1 MPVSS
6 LHPPPHPLL
15 PNAYSPI
22 LPLERLS
29 YPTNSEPDIE
39 PDSVRRVYR
48 LRIAFEGTPHFQAKS
63 SYIGLP
69 VAPRSRCDDLVSVVT
84 LKLLRMNARENER
97 KSLGVRWRRTGSSF
111 FARFAKITPPSVFRG
126 SRRQGENVPFVDQLH
141 PPLSPIFSHCAPGT
155 EIPTVKERRRS
166 ISSIDSFLLVVP
178 KFAIVRLQEN
188 EKYWELAM
196 DVRNAAIAGEQSG
209 PGVNALKESQI
220 SKPREMKD
228 KMEYSLKSS
237 SPNPRPRKPFFVY
250 ALGKSTPLMGH
261 DQHNA
266 RNIILVSR
274 LLLSIPTI
282 RAR

>member
-126 SRRQGENVPFVDQLH
+126 PCNRACKELWGNFEESR
-141 PPLSPIFSHCAPGT
+141 
-155 EIPTVKERRRS
+155 
-166 ISSIDSFLLVVP
+166 
-178 KFAIVRLQEN
+178 EN
-188 EKYWELAM
+188 EISGL
-196 DVRNAAIAGEQSG
+196 VRVLST
-209 PGVNALKESQI
+209 LTCKKE
-220 SKPREMKD
+220 KEKTD
-228 KMEYSLKSS
+228 TKK
-237 SPNPRPRKPFFVY
+237 N
-250 ALGKSTPLMGH
+250 
-261 DQHNA
+261 
-266 RNIILVSR
+266 
-274 LLLSIPTI
+274 
-282 RAR
+282 